1 MFTIQFNSMFTPI
14 FGLSGSSHR
23 LRITIL
29 TMTLQYCIIA
39 DSEVKWRWYCNIA
52 ILLIVRF
59 EIKWTSSLP
68 TLERGLMP
76 MIFVC
81 FCLKI
86 VRRLVHKGDNFQL
99 LFSISQFWCCQEIL
113 FDKLTNQDEKQ
124 IQTTIWGFSTVFV
137 SNHWKQR
144 ERSLPVCAIFLYW
157 AAQDQ
162 GKCFWHQFTTC
173 YFFAKNFIGQN
184 GITSSKRGWIFAR
197 NEIFEAH
204 RILVEMYLCILE
216 V

>member
-1 MFTIQFNSMFTPI
+1 
-14 FGLSGSSHR
+14 
-23 LRITIL
+23 
-29 TMTLQYCIIA
+29 
-39 DSEVKWRWYCNIA
+39 
-52 ILLIVRF
+52 
-59 EIKWTSSLP
+59 
-68 TLERGLMP
+68 MP
-76 MIFVC
+76 MIFFC
-81 FCLKI
+81 FCFK
-86 VRRLVHKGDNFQL
+86 RSEEAAQGDNFQL
-99 LFSISQFWCCQEIL
+99 PFLPVSLHNYFSFPVYLRLVSFFVLFSISHFWLCQEIL

-124 IQTTIWGFSTVFV
+124 IQTTIWGFSAVFV

-173 YFFAKNFIGQN
+173 YFLAKNFIGQN

-204 RILVEMYLCILE
+204 RILVEMYFCILE